1 MEDRGGR
8 EEGGEKEVPPTPQ
21 PPPPHCCGS
30 GPTSTPPGQHPQ
42 PPSRSHGGTPGTP
55 RPTATHC
62 DPPRPVRPGRPR
74 HNLGVSQDKQ
84 AGQGRVGGR
93 TAHVGGAEV
102 PGSLLW
108 GLGLIPSVGSM
119 GLAIGDPD
127 TPWVWDSSV
136 GSLGNPTHHGFGI
149 DWFDHWGPQHI
160 TGLGSICGVIGDPN
174 APRGR
179 DPSVGS

>member
-1 MEDRGGR
+1 M
-8 EEGGEKEVPPTPQ
+8 
-21 PPPPHCCGS
+21 
-30 GPTSTPPGQHPQ
+30 
-42 PPSRSHGGTPGTP
+42 
-55 RPTATHC
+55 
-62 DPPRPVRPGRPR
+62 
-74 HNLGVSQDKQ
+74 GVSQDKQ

-149 DWFDHWGPQHI
+149 HWFDHWGPQHI

-174 APRGR
+174 TLRVR
-179 DPSVGS
+179 DPSVGTLGTPKHHGFGIHWFDHWGSQHITGLGSIQWDTGDPNAPWVWEPWIWP

>member
-1 MEDRGGR
+1 M
-8 EEGGEKEVPPTPQ
+8 PPTPQ

-42 PPSRSHGGTPGTP
+42 PSSRSHGGAPGTP
-55 RPTATHC
+55 RPTATHR
-62 DPPRPVRPGRPR
+62 DPLHPVRPGWPR

-127 TPWVWDSSV
+127 APWVRDSSV
-136 GSLGNPTHHGFGI
+136 GSMGIPMHRRFGI
-149 DWFDHWGPQHI
+149 HQFGYWGSQHT
-160 TGLGSICGVIGDPN
+160 TGLGSICGVIGEPNTPWVWDPL
-174 APRGR
+174 
-179 DPSVGS
+179 V